1 MGRRCE
7 MQQKHKS
14 LMIEEELTQL
24 TDQVAQEVL
33 GIAARYGS
41 DYSICMTLLK
51 SMIGQKI
58 LEEDIWND

>member
-1 MGRRCE
+1 
-7 MQQKHKS
+7 
-14 LMIEEELTQL
+14 MIEEELTQL